1 MSLSLQTPTPAVFL
15 DRDGTIN
22 EERGHIQSPEDL
34 VLLSGATAAI
44 RSLNRSIYLTVVV
57 TNQSVIARGKCT
69 ETGMK
74 VIHNRLKSLM
84 KADGAFVDGIYYCP
98 HHPDKGILG
107 GRQDLKIVCDCRK
120 PEPGLIMRATTEM
133 NIDLNLSWMVGDM
146 TSDIE
151 TAKRAG
157 IRSVLLAKQGSN
169 DNQVSVHPD
178 AECLD
183 LSEAVKF
190 ILNHPID

>member
-1 MSLSLQTPTPAVFL
+1 MGHRAVFL

-22 EERGHIQSPEDL
+22 EERGHIQSPEKL

-44 RSLNRSIYLTVVV
+44 RNLNRSIYRTVIV

-69 ETGMK
+69 EAGMK
-74 VIHNRLKSLM
+74 AIHNRLEFLM

-98 HHPDKGILG
+98 HHPDSGIAG

-120 PEPGLIMRATTEM
+120 PKPGLITRAAKEM

-146 TSDIE
+146 ASDIE
-151 TAKRAG
+151 TASRAG
-157 IRSVLLAKQGSN
+157 IRSVLLTQQSSCN
-169 DNQVSVHPD
+169 NQEYVNPD

-183 LSEAVKF
+183 LKDAVKL
-190 ILNHPID
+190 ILNYPIN